1 MECAKC
7 DVIANMSAE
16 ELEEYQLNCEVYRKL
31 ARNMMDTA
39 YEAMDA
45 DNCWVFGCSYF
56 PDSIFLSVENYAEP
70 IDASK
75 ETITSFVNMDI
86 DVDSTPLIFDETTVD
101 MTRPFC
107 VQTAFILHG
116 IRSKFIT
123 IIQYLD

>member
-1 MECAKC
+1 MECAKH
-7 DVIANMSAE
+7 DVIANMKAE

-56 PDSIFLSVENYAEP
+56 PDSVFLSVENYAEP
-70 IDASK
+70 IDANK
-75 ETITSFVNMDI
+75 ETITSFVNMGPDI
-86 DVDSTPLIFDETTVD
+86 DNTPLIFDETTVD

>member
-7 DVIANMSAE
+7 DVIGNMSAE
-16 ELEEYQLNCEVYRKL
+16 ELEEYQLNREVYRKL

-39 YEAMDA
+39 YNVVDD

-56 PDSIFLSVENYAEP
+56 PDSIFLSVEDYAEP
-70 IDASK
+70 IDTSK
-75 ETITSFVNMDI
+75 ETITSFINMSSDI
-86 DVDSTPLIFDETTVD
+86 DNTPLIFDETTVD

-107 VQTAFILHG
+107 VQTTLIG
-116 IRSKFIT
+116 GRNGKFFT